1 MTIQILSKS
10 EALYVPFIPVDKYSA
25 MEYNAMRTMLAEAE
39 ALGVVRDWAI
49 Y

>member
-1 MTIQILSKS
+1 
-10 EALYVPFIPVDKYSA
+10 VPFIPVDKYSA
-25 MEYNAMRTMLAEAE
+25 VEYVQMSAMLAEAE

>member
-1 MTIQILSKS
+1 MEIQILSKS
-10 EALYVPFIPVDKYSA
+10 EALYVPFIPVDKFSA
-25 MEYNAMRTMLAEAE
+25 VEYVEMRQMLAEAE

>member
-25 MEYNAMRTMLAEAE
+25 VEYVQMREMLAEAE